1 MSEDRESSGLSARRR
16 GSGPA
21 RTASSK
27 PAHGKPSSSRAA
39 KKRAQIR
46 QAAYACFRD
55 GGYHDTSVDE
65 ICETAGISKG
75 SFYWH
80 YPAKQD
86 VFVDILETWTR
97 QVMDELYEQFEDAVL
112 ADDYGHALTAAL
124 EREIH
129 RGRVIVP
136 LWLEF
141 TVHAAREPAIREA
154 LAKFYRRAR
163 TAIAE
168 MLRPA
173 LHDRCT
179 DDEVRGISACV
190 FGAYAGLIIQ
200 DVSDPERA
208 DATVSMRH
216 FMDVFG
222 KALRTTTAS

>member
-1 MSEDRESSGLSARRR
+1 MTTAKTGHSKTSPPKTSKGARK
-16 GSGPA
+16 
-21 RTASSK
+21 RT
-27 PAHGKPSSSRAA
+27 
-39 KKRAQIR
+39 QIR
-46 QAAYACFRD
+46 QAAYQCFRD
-55 GGYHDTSVDE
+55 HGYHDTSVDQ
-65 ICETAGISKG
+65 ICDAAGISKG

-80 YPAKQD
+80 YSAKQD

-112 ADDYGHALTAAL
+112 ADDYTAALTTAL

-141 TVHAAREPAIREA
+141 TVHATREPSIREA

-168 MLRPA
+168 MMRPA
-173 LHDRCT
+173 LRDRCT
-179 DDEVRGISACV
+179 DEEIRGIAGCV

-208 DATVSMRH
+208 DASVSMRR
-216 FMDVFG
+216 FMNVFG
-222 KALRTTTAS
+222 KSFTASTST

>member
-1 MSEDRESSGLSARRR
+1 MANKPESSSAKPIAKSAKR
-16 GSGPA
+16 GPTSKTGKGA
-21 RTASSK
+21 R
-27 PAHGKPSSSRAA
+27 
-39 KKRAQIR
+39 KRAQIR
-46 QAAYACFRD
+46 KAAYECFRD
-55 GGYHDTSVDE
+55 RGYHDTSVDQ
-65 ICETAGISKG
+65 ICEMAGISKG

-80 YPAKQD
+80 YAAKQD

-97 QVMDELYEQFEDAVL
+97 QVMDELYEQFEEAVL
-112 ADDYGHALTAAL
+112 ADDYRAALTQAL
-124 EREIH
+124 GREIH

-141 TVHAAREPAIREA
+141 TVHATREPEIREA

-168 MLRPA
+168 MLRPV
-173 LHDRCT
+173 LEERCN
-179 DDEVRGISACV
+179 DDEIRGIAACV

-208 DATVSMRH
+208 DASVSVSR

-222 KALRTTTAS
+222 KSFRDHRS